1 MMTATRCT
9 RIAVAALAA
18 VVLSSMPALAG
29 PWGPTGPAD
38 NFTYS
43 NGQDIN
49 GCFGTPIV
57 SGDTFYFLESNFQ
70 VNAANGTTDTKDDT
84 VSVDLLANQN
94 MQFSSMQVTAFGSY
108 SLIGDGSQVNL
119 NAGLTMHENAGL
131 ERTWSGPLMTEP
143 AFPIAFGGAV
153 PNSGAWNGSALIDVT
168 YVFPLPSDNIHVSLS
183 NMVLAIAGPAGTAE
197 LNVQYE
203 DLAITFNLIPEPAS
217 LALLAVGAALLIR
230 RRSW

>member
-1 MMTATRCT
+1 MTATRCT

-143 AFPIAFGGAV
+143 AFPIAFGG
-153 PNSGAWNGSALIDVT
+153 
-168 YVFPLPSDNIHVSLS
+168 
-183 NMVLAIAGPAGTAE
+183 
-197 LNVQYE
+197 
-203 DLAITFNLIPEPAS
+203 
-217 LALLAVGAALLIR
+217 
-230 RRSW
+230 RRSEQWCLERERTDRRDVRLSIAERQHPRVAVQHGARDSRAGRHC